1 MRLAK
6 SMNNKNVFVLGVVML
21 NGCVAAG
28 PAVGPWGYDF
38 TVVRVEDARPNDDV
52 MLMAATPFTSQKLI
66 EAWQRA
72 VPRPGWGAQP
82 AELAMRVTHYQAT
95 HSGSSYALSLKADM
109 VGRAGEPAPSYRP
122 THIPIVAQVSGQCAV
137 QGVSGRGRGQTALA
151 KQVIGINTP
160 QGGAQ
165 SAPTGLAAL
174 TVEGRDAT
182 LWEELWTQCT
192 AQMATQLGNAL
203 LAAPPH
209 TVPDT
214 RGR

>member
-1 MRLAK
+1 MK
-6 SMNNKNVFVLGVVML
+6 NKNLMLCIVPAVLM
-21 NGCVAAG
+21 GCTASV

-52 MLMAATPFTSQKLI
+52 MLMSSLPFTSQKLI

-82 AELAMRVTHYQAT
+82 AELALRVTHYQAT
-95 HSGSSYALSLKADM
+95 HSGTSYALSLKADM
-109 VGRAGEPAPSYRP
+109 VGRAGDPAPSYRP
-122 THIPIVAQVSGQCAV
+122 EHRPIVAQVAGQCAV
-137 QGVSGRGRGQTALA
+137 QGTTSRGSGQSALA

-160 QGGAQ
+160 QGGTQ

-174 TVEGRDAT
+174 TEAGRDAT
-182 LWEELWTQCT
+182 LWEDLWTQCT
-192 AQMATQLGNAL
+192 AQLATQLGNAL
-203 LAAPPH
+203 LAQPRQN
-209 TVPDT
+209 VPDT